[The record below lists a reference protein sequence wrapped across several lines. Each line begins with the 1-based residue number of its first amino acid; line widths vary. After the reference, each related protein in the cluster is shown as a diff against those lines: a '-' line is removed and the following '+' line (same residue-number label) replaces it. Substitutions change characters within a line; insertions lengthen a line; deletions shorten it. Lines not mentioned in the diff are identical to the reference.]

1 MAGAAQG
8 TAIAEL
14 TVPVRGDLDPLRK
27 DLAQARRELEAFSKS
42 LNAAGGTSGAS
53 ASAGMAKLQRDL
65 AGANDNAKKLAVS
78 FTQMSGTATGAFA
91 KTTTGVNQLNGSISG
106 ATMDFS
112 KFAAQVDHAADELL
126 RFSGAAGAAGAVR
139 PPVAPKSTPSTG
151 GGTPGPTPV
160 VPPIQPL
167 NDYDESMSKAAKT
180 SKNLAFQQRNLSMQ
194 LLDTGQSLALGM
206 PLLQVF
212 LQQGPQ
218 IAQIWGANEGGV
230 GRAFKESGK
239 QILGLITKF
248 PLLTAGAL
256 AFGVTLLAIRND
268 LKDAG
273 HKSIEFGDILMG
285 LWKTVA
291 DGVSSAF
298 APLMPY
304 LKTVWD
310 FIAES
315 AHSVGNLVIKSFMK
329 VYVDLKFLFGNFGT
343 IVAKGIL
350 GAVNVVITGIESM
363 INFAIDGMNKLVGVV
378 NSVVSKIPGYDPKQ
392 DAIGEFG
399 KVTLER
405 AEAPA
410 LDKSYQDA
418 LDLRNKNIGEIDKS
432 DPLGDFY
439 DAWKENSVEAMNE
452 RLAKKKKKGKTSTK
466 EDPYEKI
473 IRDSKQF
480 VEMQNLEAAAIGQT
494 EEQTAQ
500 LRYEQEMLNKAA
512 DAHIKLTDAQKNEIK
527 ALSEEMARA
536 EQHTKDLKAAY
547 DFGKETFKGFF
558 TDLKD
563 GLIEGKGLWQ
573 SFGDAAANALQK
585 IGDKLLDG
593 ALDGLFNSLWNS
605 GGSGGG
611 GIGSLFSWIT
621 GGHATGTEFSSGGV
635 KWVGEKGPELMKVP
649 GGAQVIPNNRISA
662 PGTPAFNGANQ
673 NAAPSV
679 TIVQH
684 LSANGDKTIQK
695 IAYDAVQNGLDDYDR
710 HKLPQSIDRVSSNPR
725 MR

>member
-14 TVPVRGDLDPLRK
+14 TVPVRGDLDPLRN

-42 LNAAGGTSGAS
+42 LATAGGTSS
-53 ASAGMAKLQRDL
+53 ASNGMAKLQREL

-78 FTQMSGTATGAFA
+78 FTQMGGTATGAFA
-91 KTTTGVNQLNGSISG
+91 KTMNGVNQLNGSISG

-112 KFAAQVDHAADELL
+112 KFAAQVDHAADELQ
-126 RFSGAAGAAGAVR
+126 RFVGAAGAAGAAGGHA
-139 PPVAPKSTPSTG
+139 APKSMPSTRG
-151 GGTPGPTPV
+151 AAPQAGPTPA
-160 VPPIQPL
+160 VPPVKPL
-167 NDYDESMSKAAKT
+167 NDYEESMSKAAKT

-194 LLDTGQSLALGM
+194 LLDTTQTLALGM
-206 PLLQVF
+206 PPLQVF

-230 GRAFKESGK
+230 GRAFKETGK
-239 QILGLITKF
+239 MIGGLILKF

-256 AFGVTLLAIRND
+256 AFGATLFAIRND

-273 HKSIEFGDILMG
+273 HKSIEFGDILTG
-285 LWKTVA
+285 LWKTVS
-291 DGVSSAF
+291 DGVGSAF

-304 LKTVWD
+304 LKTIWD

-343 IVAKGIL
+343 VVAKGIL

-378 NSVVSKIPGYDPKQ
+378 NSVVSKIPGYDPNQ

-405 AEAPA
+405 AEAPG
-410 LDKSYQDA
+410 LDKAFQDA
-418 LDLRNKNIGEIDKS
+418 LDQRNKNIGEIDKS

-452 RLAKKKKKGKTSTK
+452 RLAKKKKKKGAGSK

-480 VEMQNLEAAAIGQT
+480 IEMQNLEAAAIGQT

-512 DAHIKLTDAQKNEIK
+512 DAHIKLTEAQKAEIK
-527 ALSEEMARA
+527 GLSEEMARA
-536 EQHTKDLKAAY
+536 EQHTKDLKEAY
-547 DFGKETFKGFF
+547 DFGKDTFKGFF
-558 TDLKD
+558 TDMKD
-563 GLIEGKGLWQ
+563 GLIEGKGLWG
-573 SFGDAAANALQK
+573 SFADAASNALQK
-585 IGDKLLDG
+585 IADKLLDS
-593 ALDGLFNSLWNS
+593 ALDGIFDSLW
-605 GGSGGG
+605 SGGG
-611 GIGSLFSWIT
+611 GGGGLMGGLFSWIT
-621 GGHATGTEFSSGGV
+621 GGHATGTEYSSGGV

-649 GGAQVIPNNRISA
+649 GGSQVIPNNRITA
-662 PGTPAFNGANQ
+662 PGAPSFNGANQ
-673 NAAPSV
+673 NEKPSV

-695 IAYDAVQNGLDDYDR
+695 IAYDAVQDGLDDYDR